1 MRIMDMARF
10 RFRLRLRSRFTSR
23 FRSRFRL
30 RLSIM
35 DMATCPHRFV
45 GTWAAIALA
54 VYSLA
59 LVVVANRERLV
70 ASMGAHADSIGS

>member
-1 MRIMDMARF
+1 
-10 RFRLRLRSRFTSR
+10 
-23 FRSRFRL
+23 
-30 RLSIM
+30 M
-35 DMATCPHRFV
+35 DMATCVHRFV

-70 ASMGAHADSIGS
+70 ASMAAMEGMQHAVPLYRNTLAAGTLSQRHPVASFVRAGSRV

>member
-1 MRIMDMARF
+1 
-10 RFRLRLRSRFTSR
+10 
-23 FRSRFRL
+23 
-30 RLSIM
+30 M
-35 DMATCPHRFV
+35 DMATCVHRFV

-70 ASMGAHADSIGS
+70 ASMGAHADSI